1 MSDCPLDEEQQRIS
15 IDIAA
20 ILHSWTTVDDPN
32 SSTDWQPFNN
42 EQALPK
48 QGTRIVSAERFPN
61 EAQISG
67 SRSGLRALGRW
78 MVGLLVVA
86 YGQFGGDR
94 FDVAKEAACA
104 MVGAC
109 GEIELGGG

>member
-1 MSDCPLDEEQQRIS
+1 MNRLYLNKGPGLCPQSDFLTKP
-15 IDIAA
+15 
-20 ILHSWTTVDDPN
+20 
-32 SSTDWQPFNN
+32 
-42 EQALPK
+42 
-48 QGTRIVSAERFPN
+48 RF
-61 EAQISG
+61 
-67 SRSGLRALGRW
+67 RVRDLGFAHW
-78 MVGLLVVA
+78 GVGGFGLLVVA